1 MTIGHYNMDGT
12 GIFTG
17 KIMGIITNNY
27 NGIYCIMINYIIGC
41 LEYGGGV
48 EKGICEPKSA
58 GVLAG
63 LTDLLEILCVG

>member
-1 MTIGHYNMDGT
+1 MDGT

-58 GVLAG
+58 GWFDRSIGNSLRRLDSSYNHG
-63 LTDLLEILCVG
+63 